1 LFRIILLLI
10 VGISDTLFPSGT
22 KLGKTK
28 VLAFKTSQD
37 VSFTLKYASNTGFPS
52 DVSETILTANVYGVP
67 EKIDKLRGPDEC
79 HDPTIKVNIKLTDA
93 GLIDVLHSEVQCEL
107 REKKNIADKF
117 KGFFGGAKD
126 KVEEKDEQVVILD
139 SKLK

>member
-1 LFRIILLLI
+1 LF
-10 VGISDTLFPSGT
+10 SNGT

-37 VSFTLKYASNTGFPS
+37 VSFTLEYALETGIPS
-52 DVSETILTANVYGVP
+52 DISQTILTANVYGVA
-67 EKIDKLRGPDEC
+67 EKIDKLKGPDEC
-79 HDPTIKVNIKLTDA
+79 HDPTVKVNIKLTEA

-107 REKKNIADKF
+107 REKKNLADKF

-126 KVEEKDEQVVILD
+126 KEEEKDEQVAIAD
-139 SKLK
+139 SKLT